1 MAYHGR
7 SQRERAGLI
16 SFVAGQKKAYPI
28 QSLYDTKWKEDM
40 YAGHDVSFG
49 DPSTETNGEEKK
61 GEFGFAWLMPIVTGV
76 GSSISNHFL
85 TKEVNDTNA
94 ELQAQ
99 KNQLEAQKEANK
111 PIYIG
116 LGVLGLGFAVLGVVA
131 ISKNKSKKKK
141 NRKY

>member
-7 SQRERAGLI
+7 AQRERAGLI
-16 SFVAGQKKAYPI
+16 SFVAGQKRAYPI
-28 QSLYDTKWKEDM
+28 QSLYDTRWKEDV

-49 DPSTETNGEEKK
+49 DPATSQQNY
-61 GEFGFAWLMPIVTGV
+61 GFAWLMPIVSGIGGEV
-76 GSSISNHFL
+76 SKHFL

-99 KNQLEAQKEANK
+99 KNQLDAQKEANR
-111 PIYIG
+111 PIYVG
-116 LGVLGLGFAVLGVVA
+116 LGVLGVGFVVLGVVA